1 MNPIFSLSKYRF
13 LQRTLNIFAKNI
25 WIEKLEHEG
34 KGFMGH
40 KLIVVAAPSGA
51 GKTTIVKHLL
61 ATYDFLA
68 FSVSAATREQR
79 AHETNGKDYYF
90 MSAAEFR
97 DKIESDAFVEW
108 EEVYADQFY
117 GTLKSEVERI
127 WAMGKHVI
135 FDIDVNGALTIQKNF
150 PKETILIFIK
160 PPSPEILFERLRGR
174 KTETEASLNRRISK
188 AALELTYESKFDVV
202 IVNDNLQVAFDEAEK
217 IVTDFVK
224 K

>member
-1 MNPIFSLSKYRF
+1 
-13 LQRTLNIFAKNI
+13 
-25 WIEKLEHEG
+25 
-34 KGFMGH
+34 MGH

-97 DKIESDAFVEW
+97 DKIECNDFVEW
-108 EEVYADQFY
+108 EEVYQDQFY

-127 WAMGKHVI
+127 WNLGKHVV
-135 FDIDVNGALTIQKNF
+135 FDIDVNGALAIQKSF
-150 PKETILIFIK
+150 PEETILIFIK

-174 KTETEASLNRRISK
+174 KTETEASLKRRIEK
-188 AALELTYESKFDVV
+188 AALELTYENKFDVV
-202 IVNDNLQVAFDEAEK
+202 IINDDLQKAFEEAEK
-217 IVTDFVK
+217 IISDFVK
-224 K
+224 

>member
-1 MNPIFSLSKYRF
+1 MR
-13 LQRTLNIFAKNI
+13 
-25 WIEKLEHEG
+25 
-34 KGFMGH
+34 H

-61 ATYDFLA
+61 ATYSDLA

-90 MSAAEFR
+90 LSSEEFKAKIAANE
-97 DKIESDAFVEW
+97 FVEW
-108 EEVYADQFY
+108 EEVYQNQFY

-127 WAMGKHVI
+127 WSLGKHVI
-135 FDIDVNGALTIQKNF
+135 FDIDVNGALTIQRAF
-150 PKETILIFIK
+150 PEETLLVFVK
-160 PPSPEILFERLRGR
+160 PPSPEILFKRLKGR
-174 KTETEASLNRRISK
+174 NTETEESLNRRISK
-188 AALELTYESKFDVV
+188 AALELTYEDKFDVV
-202 IVNDNLQVAFDEAEK
+202 IVNDDLKTALQEAEK